1 MTFRPEW
8 HLIGDIEQP
17 IPQPMID
24 EVTELLFAPDP
35 PHRTLTQVEVCLV
48 LGSRNCAY
56 KAHRAAELFAERSNI
71 IFVACGANTAV
82 TGQSEAALIRD
93 VLMQR
98 GVAPERIIPEE
109 QSTNTGGNLHHAER
123 LITER
128 LGDPRMK
135 RVAVVSSGFHRLH
148 VLASLPPS
156 LLHATFLTA
165 SGPLANRDTW
175 HTNQLGRAV
184 ILHELMR
191 PGFIR
196 SVRADQHR
204 RRTREYE
211 DFLSTKVSTTA
222 RSQLRS
228 GGGVDD
234 DVAQNLHSM
243 RRAQNS

>member
-1 MTFRPEW
+1 MIFNPEW

-17 IPQPMID
+17 IPKPMID
-24 EVTELLFAPDP
+24 EVTDLLFAPDP
-35 PHRTLTQVEVCLV
+35 PQRTLAQVEVCLV

-56 KAHRAAELFAERSNI
+56 KAHRAAELFAERSNVM
-71 IFVACGANTAV
+71 FVTCGANTAV
-82 TGQSEAALIRD
+82 TGQPEAVLIRD
-93 VLMQR
+93 VLAQR
-98 GVAPERIIPEE
+98 GIAPERIILEE
-109 QSTNTGGNLHHAER
+109 QSTNTGGNLHQAER
-123 LITER
+123 LIAER

-156 LLHATFLTA
+156 LFHSTFITA

-196 SVRADQHR
+196 SAKADQHR

-211 DFLSTKVSTTA
+211 DFLRTKVSIA

-228 GGGVDD
+228 GDGIDHDIVRDMR
-234 DVAQNLHSM
+234 AM
-243 RRAQNS
+243 RRAQSS